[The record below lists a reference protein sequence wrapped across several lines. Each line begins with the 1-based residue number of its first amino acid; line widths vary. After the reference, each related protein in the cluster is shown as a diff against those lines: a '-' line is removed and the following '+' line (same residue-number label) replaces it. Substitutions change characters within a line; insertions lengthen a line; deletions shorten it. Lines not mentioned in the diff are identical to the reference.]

1 MYILGFNPYTQNQN
15 IHYCPKKKKKT
26 KNKKQKKT
34 NKQRK
39 QQQ

>member
-1 MYILGFNPYTQNQN
+1 MYILGFNPYTQNKN
-15 IHYCPKKKKKT
+15 IHYCPKKKQ
-26 KNKKQKKT
+26 KQKQKAKKT